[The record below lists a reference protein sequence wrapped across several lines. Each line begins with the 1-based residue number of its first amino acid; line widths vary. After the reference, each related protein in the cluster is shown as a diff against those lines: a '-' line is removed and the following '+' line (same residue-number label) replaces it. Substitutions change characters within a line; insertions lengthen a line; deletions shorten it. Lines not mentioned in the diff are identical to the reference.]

1 MGHIIFGFTAQR
13 VQMMEGHIA
22 GEENAVSSRQGASK
36 AAGAKSGGHKGSA
49 RTGHSIGLV
58 DILNLKSRLVI
69 FATGKLTDTKTKSK
83 QTTTTRSFGSF
94 G

>member
-1 MGHIIFGFTAQR
+1 
-13 VQMMEGHIA
+13 MMQGHIA

-36 AAGAKSGGHKGSA
+36 AAGAKTGGHKGSA

-83 QTTTTRSFGSF
+83 PPRHGASDLLARVGGVFDFGHT
-94 G
+94 